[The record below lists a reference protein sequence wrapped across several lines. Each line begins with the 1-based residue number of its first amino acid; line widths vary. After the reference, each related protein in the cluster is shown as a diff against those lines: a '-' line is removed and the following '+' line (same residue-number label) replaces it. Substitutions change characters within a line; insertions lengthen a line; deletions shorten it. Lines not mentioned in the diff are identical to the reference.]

1 MTKKFELG
9 EKHTSENLF
18 RVVALRDFSN
28 VKKGDNGGWVASDEN
43 LSQKG
48 NCWISGNA
56 IVSGNARVSGNAI
69 VSGNARV
76 SGNAIVSGNARV
88 FDNARVFGDAEVFG
102 DARVFDN
109 AEVFGDARVFGDAEV
124 FGDARVFGDAIV
136 YKNASVFGDAR
147 VSKGKHRE
155 QVKIFT
161 MSKDTITIDGEYL
174 NISVESRTVK
184 DWLENVK
191 EIAKKYDYSDEQIEE
206 YHSMIKFIAKTYF
219 KIDC

>member
-76 SGNAIVSGNARV
+76 
-88 FDNARVFGDAEVFG
+88 FDN
-102 DARVFDN
+102 
-109 AEVFGDARVFGDAEV
+109 ARVFGDAEV